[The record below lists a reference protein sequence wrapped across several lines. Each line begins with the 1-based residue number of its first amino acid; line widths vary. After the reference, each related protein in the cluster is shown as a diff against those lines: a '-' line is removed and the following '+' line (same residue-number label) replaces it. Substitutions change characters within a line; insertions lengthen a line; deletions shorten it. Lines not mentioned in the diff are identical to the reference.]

1 MTDGFDIKF
10 MGIDGQQVSHF
21 LNLGEIFFVLGANG
35 TGKSSLISELYR
47 THHQHAKRIS
57 AHRQTWFTSNTLNMT
72 PQLRDSAEKNI
83 KSVDQDI
90 RSRYRE
96 DYAAE
101 RTNVAIYDLIDF
113 DIMLAREI
121 ADLVRAQ
128 EIEEA
133 LNKAKNPSPIQVIN
147 ELMRLSN
154 ISVEIGLEE
163 RQRIMAYHS
172 NGASYSIAELS
183 DGERA
188 AFLIAAAVL
197 TAKPETLLLI
207 DEPERH
213 LHRSIISPL
222 LTLLFEK
229 RKDCAFIIS
238 THEVMLPIDNPSA
251 STLLLRS
258 CEYVNS
264 KANSWNVDILAP
276 NAQIDDE
283 LKRNILGSRRKM
295 IFVEGT
301 ATSLDAPL
309 YSLLFPGIS
318 IIPRETCRDVEYA
331 VKSLKSV
338 EDVHWVKVWGIVD
351 NDGRSTDDI
360 NHLKKHNVH
369 ALSLYSVE
377 ALYYHPEIIKK
388 IAERQ
393 TRVTGGEPQKL
404 YEDALADAVAAI
416 KENKNHLLNKRIESL
431 VKRKIFESRPSKDDI
446 CHKSKIEIEVD
457 IASIRTTEEKAL
469 QHLILQNDLKKLLQS
484 YPIRESGALDKIAK
498 AIGLKHASKYQ
509 EAVRKLLKEDESATE
524 FLRNFFE
531 ELLTEVAAD

>member
-1 MTDGFDIKF
+1 MTDGFDIEFK
-10 MGIDGQQVSHF
+10 GPNEQQVSYF
-21 LNLGEIFFVLGANG
+21 LNLGEILFILGANG
-35 TGKSSLISELYR
+35 TGKSSLISQLFK
-47 THHQHAKRIS
+47 THYQHAKRIS
-57 AHRQTWFTSNTLNMT
+57 AHRQTWFTSNTLDMT
-72 PQLRDSAEKNI
+72 PKSRDSLEKNI
-83 KSVDQDI
+83 KSRDQQT

-101 RTNVAIYDLIDF
+101 RASVAIYDLIDS
-113 DIMLAREI
+113 DTMMEREI
-121 ADLVRAQ
+121 ASLVRAN
-128 EIEEA
+128 EMEGA
-133 LNKAKNPSPIQVIN
+133 RNKARNPSPIQVIN
-147 ELMRLSN
+147 ELMHLSN
-154 ISVEIGLEE
+154 IPIEIKLEE
-163 RQRIMAYHS
+163 RQKIMAYHS

-229 RKDCAFIIS
+229 RKDCAFIVS

-264 KANSWNVDILAP
+264 EANSWNADTLAP

-283 LKRNILGSRRKM
+283 LKRDILGSRRKM

-301 ATSLDAPL
+301 PTSLDAPL

-318 IIPRETCRDVEYA
+318 IIPRETCRDVEHA

-338 EDVHWVKVWGIVD
+338 ENVHWVKVWGIVD
-351 NDGRSTDDI
+351 NDGRSANDI
-360 NHLKKHNVH
+360 NHLKKHNIH
-369 ALSLYSVE
+369 TLSLYSVE
-377 ALYYHPEIIKK
+377 ALYYHPEIIKR
-388 IAERQ
+388 IARRQ
-393 TRVTGGEPQKL
+393 TEVTGGDPQKL
-404 YEDALADAVAAI
+404 YERALASAVAAI
-416 KENKNHLLNKRIESL
+416 RENKNHLLNRRVESL

-446 CHKSKIEIEVD
+446 CHKPKIKIEVD

-469 QHLILQNDLKKLLQS
+469 LHLISQNDLKKLLQS

-498 AIGLKHASKYQ
+498 AIGLNHASKYQ
-509 EAVRKLLKEDESATE
+509 EAVRKLLKEEESATE
-524 FLRNFFE
+524 FLRNLFG
-531 ELLTEVAAD
+531 ELLTEITAD